1 MEELEVRDARK
12 SFLTYV
18 VADDDIGSARQM
30 LEAEPYLATAE
41 WSAAAFRVAGS
52 ASFMAGNEDD
62 RT

>member
-41 WSAAAFRVAGS
+41 WSAAAFRVAG
-52 ASFMAGNEDD
+52 ND